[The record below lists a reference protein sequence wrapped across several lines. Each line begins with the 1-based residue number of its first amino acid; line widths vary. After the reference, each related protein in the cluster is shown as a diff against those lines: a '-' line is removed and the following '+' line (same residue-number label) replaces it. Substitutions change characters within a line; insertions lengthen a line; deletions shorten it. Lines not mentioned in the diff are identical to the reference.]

1 MPFLFWILVS
11 LAGTGIYLLRHKEQR
26 GTVAVATVMLM
37 FWLGIAIGVASVF
50 GAAFH
55 VFDAEE
61 TAEGIGFV
69 PWNAT
74 GTGAFQFENAM
85 GDLAIGVVGLL
96 CFWIRDCRFWL
107 AAVIFATIQFWG
119 DAYGHIYQMIEHD
132 NHEPNNS
139 GFVLWLDILNPAIL
153 IVLYWLSGRGDNGDR
168 GRPGEPLPPRS
179 DAEALVP

>member
-1 MPFLFWILVS
+1 MPFLFWMLVA
-11 LAGTGIYLLRHKEQR
+11 LIGAGIYLLRHKDER
-26 GTVAVATVMLM
+26 GSVAVTTALLM

-69 PWNAT
+69 PWNPT

-85 GDLAIGVVGLL
+85 GDLAIGVVGFL
-96 CFWIRDCRFWL
+96 CFFIRDRKFWL
-107 AAVIFATIQFWG
+107 AAVIFATILFWG
-119 DAYGHIYQMIEHD
+119 DAIGHIHQMVEYD
-132 NHEPNNS
+132 NHAADNS

-153 IVLYWLSGRGDNGDR
+153 ILLYWLSGRGGTH
-168 GRPGEPLPPRS
+168 GERAVASGKP
-179 DAEALVP
+179 